1 MNGRRRITLPRRAAG
16 ISAAA
21 GLLALTLVSSPAQ
34 AATCVNVPGSTPGT
48 NVTIAGDDYR
58 VPSISNISVCTHDGS
73 VPLVGVELQ
82 GGNCTAACLAVV
94 LLGGDVDP
102 PGVTI
107 SYRVDGVTTST
118 TIDPGP
124 LFGGPAGTCL
134 LGVGSPEAPR
144 SDCFFA
150 IEPDDGAIGDA
161 EELVC
166 RLLERTG
173 LFACPLD

>member
-1 MNGRRRITLPRRAAG
+1 MERRGVLGLAIVALVAAT
-16 ISAAA
+16 
-21 GLLALTLVSSPAQ
+21 TLVAAPAH

-48 NVTIAGDDYR
+48 NLTIAGKDFR
-58 VPSISNISVCTHDGS
+58 VPSVSNISVCTHDGS